1 MAAVLHLDDLVEAT
15 EQTDGLVKYVA
26 KHRVVGR
33 AKIQRLLNP
42 SALFELNA
50 KQEKVDYLRADA
62 EILPEEDPMEP
73 LREGT
78 AEALAEAWETLR
90 QLSEKLSEPSL
101 EPRFGDPE
109 MLRRCPAW
117 RLAEGWYRL
126 RTKVQAHRE
135 HARVGTAVNAW
146 LQEEK
151 RKGNGIA
158 PAEAL
163 QQMPPQLLEV
173 VTRLNSPSGP
183 KFGPQFSEPF
193 LRLLG
198 SSGKAR
204 DKRLVE
210 MANQEVTLGHS
221 GHPATPRFDGGRT
234 AGESPRPS
242 LARTTQNNMKAGNGG
257 RPRGA
262 GCRARV
268 RRQASPDHFDSRP
281 AIRDT
286 VRRSRLAAV
295 EAEEDVAVKLVHR
308 LTSQSPPLRTPRAS
322 GGVKNRLQEECRV
335 DSELQ
340 TPEPIARVEVGHRE
354 VEEPIVQLKD
364 VEALLAD
371 FTDELCSLEAG
382 VALYFS
388 QQSQEVQRLNG
399 ELQELRSAFASG
411 RRNFPE
417 DLWAKS
423 ASAVQEGH
431 WVAAGA
437 EATAKTFRL
446 LADAQM
452 PVEVQM
458 PLLSEPPF
466 RSVGRGYQSH
476 HQLGSLAISNAGEPT
491 TSTASTS
498 VHLLRDEESLMNT
511 VQARIAEVARSF
523 TGQSSWPGRFHATVE
538 LRFLEEV
545 NLIQESLREV
555 RRQRQ
560 RRHQL
565 LLEAARSLLEDLGC
579 EPVTPQAC
587 RAK

>member
-1 MAAVLHLDDLVEAT
+1 MDCVH
-15 EQTDGLVKYVA
+15 Q
-26 KHRVVGR
+26 
-33 AKIQRLLNP
+33 
-42 SALFELNA
+42 
-50 KQEKVDYLRADA
+50 
-62 EILPEEDPMEP
+62 
-73 LREGT
+73 
-78 AEALAEAWETLR
+78 
-90 QLSEKLSEPSL
+90 
-101 EPRFGDPE
+101 PR
-109 MLRRCPAW
+109 
-117 RLAEGWYRL
+117 
-126 RTKVQAHRE
+126 H
-135 HARVGTAVNAW
+135 
-146 LQEEK
+146 
-151 RKGNGIA
+151 
-158 PAEAL
+158 
-163 QQMPPQLLEV
+163 
-173 VTRLNSPSGP
+173 
-183 KFGPQFSEPF
+183 
-193 LRLLG
+193 
-198 SSGKAR
+198 SSG
-204 DKRLVE
+204 
-210 MANQEVTLGHS
+210 
-221 GHPATPRFDGGRT
+221 
-234 AGESPRPS
+234 
-242 LARTTQNNMKAGNGG
+242 
-257 RPRGA
+257 
-262 GCRARV
+262 V

-322 GGVKNRLQEECRV
+322 GGVKNRLQE
-335 DSELQ
+335 ELQ

-423 ASAVQEGH
+423 ASAVQASH

-466 RSVGRGYQSH
+466 RSV
-476 HQLGSLAISNAGEPT
+476 GEPT

-579 EPVTPQAC
+579 ELVTPQDSPSSASSTVTLL
-587 RAK
+587 AAVASG

>member
-1 MAAVLHLDDLVEAT
+1 MSGARRVLAPLVDVPVVGGQPKRYSLHSMAAVLHLDDLVEAT

-210 MANQEVTLGHS
+210 MANQEVKS
-221 GHPATPRFDGGRT
+221 A
-234 AGESPRPS
+234 
-242 LARTTQNNMKAGNGG
+242 Q
-257 RPRGA
+257 
-262 GCRARV
+262 ARV
-268 RRQASPDHFDSRP
+268 S
-281 AIRDT
+281 IR
-286 VRRSRLAAV
+286 
-295 EAEEDVAVKLVHR
+295 
-308 LTSQSPPLRTPRAS
+308 
-322 GGVKNRLQEECRV
+322 
-335 DSELQ
+335 EL
-340 TPEPIARVEVGHRE
+340 
-354 VEEPIVQLKD
+354 
-364 VEALLAD
+364 
-371 FTDELCSLEAG
+371 
-382 VALYFS
+382 
-388 QQSQEVQRLNG
+388 LN
-399 ELQELRSAFASG
+399 
-411 RRNFPE
+411 
-417 DLWAKS
+417 
-423 ASAVQEGH
+423 
-431 WVAAGA
+431 
-437 EATAKTFRL
+437 
-446 LADAQM
+446 
-452 PVEVQM
+452 
-458 PLLSEPPF
+458 
-466 RSVGRGYQSH
+466 
-476 HQLGSLAISNAGEPT
+476 
-491 TSTASTS
+491 
-498 VHLLRDEESLMNT
+498 
-511 VQARIAEVARSF
+511 
-523 TGQSSWPGRFHATVE
+523 
-538 LRFLEEV
+538 
-545 NLIQESLREV
+545 
-555 RRQRQ
+555 
-560 RRHQL
+560 
-565 LLEAARSLLEDLGC
+565 
-579 EPVTPQAC
+579 
-587 RAK
+587 